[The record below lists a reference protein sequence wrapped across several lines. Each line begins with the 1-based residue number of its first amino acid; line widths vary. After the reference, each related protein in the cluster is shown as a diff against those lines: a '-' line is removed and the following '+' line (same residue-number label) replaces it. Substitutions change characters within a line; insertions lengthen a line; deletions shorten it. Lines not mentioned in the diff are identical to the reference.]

1 MGKNFVGAVQ
11 KLDLPFQ
18 PCPSG
23 TDLMVMAREEKGNA
37 YAVSIG
43 YTPSLASQ
51 DHVECAALFTIR
63 GVLQSMH
70 GYPNEEAFWK
80 DPRGELGHGVYEIL
94 GSGWIDELNA
104 YNRASF
110 GTDFITT
117 ADGIRHF
124 FIGGKDS
131 SAQFLAKSLSLDL
144 FPMSPRGSA
153 YQAALEEALRRLDQY
168 PDP

>member
-1 MGKNFVGAVQ
+1 MGEKFVGAVQ

-18 PCPSG
+18 PSPSG
-23 TDLMVMAREEKGNA
+23 TGLTVIAREENRNA
-37 YAVSIG
+37 YAVSVG

-51 DHVECAALFTIR
+51 DRVECAALITIR
-63 GVLQSMH
+63 GVVQSIH

-80 DPRGELGHGVYEIL
+80 DPRGKLGHGVYEIL
-94 GSGWIDELNA
+94 GSAWIAELNT

-110 GTDFITT
+110 GTAFITG
-117 ADGIRHF
+117 DEIRHF

-144 FPMSPRGSA
+144 FTQAPRLSS
-153 YQAALEEALRRLDQY
+153 YEAALGEALHRLDQY
-168 PDP
+168 PEP